1 MVAQHAHDRASAG
14 GRFPD
19 AMRHLLNAKQRLD
32 GDAWCLLQIQAAL
45 GVRVALHLTGMI
57 QSHHS
62 LALFAGIAKAASCVV
77 AKTPT
82 LISAA
87 LNASNPALP
96 PEKLK
101 TASRGSAALSPL

>member
-32 GDAWCLLQIQAAL
+32 GDAWCLVQIQAAL

-57 QSHHS
+57 ESHHS
-62 LALFAGIAKAASCVV
+62 LALFAAMAKAASFMVS
-77 AKTPT
+77 KTQR
-82 LISAA
+82 LISASVH
-87 LNASNPALP
+87 ASKPALP
-96 PEKLK
+96 RTMMKSP
-101 TASRGSAALSPL
+101 SRRTS

>member
-19 AMRHLLNAKQRLD
+19 AMRHLLNAKQSLE
-32 GDAWCLLQIQAAL
+32 GDAWCLVQIQAAL

-62 LALFAGIAKAASCVV
+62 LALFAGMAKAASFMV
-77 AKTPT
+77 AKTPR

-87 LNASNPALP
+87 VNASKPALP
-96 PEKLK
+96 REMMKP
-101 TASRGSAALSPL
+101 ASRRTS